1 MFISRRVPTALQVLT
16 LTSGI
21 NLFAANV
28 PVKLVCSMKDDNY
41 ICTFCCRAQIHR
53 RDAAFMTSTI
63 SVLFPRTDVYSQL
76 SVTFASTLLGMCRS
90 NMDDTSPCKH
100 CNQRTHRDKVHLC
113 RTCTPTE
120 GMSRSRESK
129 IKDIQTANVIVFC
142 NTQLQFSTTQ
152 LHRMGQ
158 NTNTFLFFLTVDSSN
173 LKSRIKSIRC
183 QAESPTCLADD
194 CNTGLWANHR
204 YFAPDKQT
212 NFKKPVSRS
221 TGIR

>member
-28 PVKLVCSMKDDNY
+28 PAKLVCSMKDDNY

-63 SVLFPRTDVYSQL
+63 SVLFPRTDVYSQF

-90 NMDDTSPCKH
+90 NMDDISPCKH

-120 GMSRSRESK
+120 GMLRSRKSK
-129 IKDIQTANVIVFC
+129 VSVAIFYNPTPPYRTKHQHLSFFFDSRQQ
-142 NTQLQFSTTQ
+142 QLKE
-152 LHRMGQ
+152 Q
-158 NTNTFLFFLTVDSSN
+158 NQVHTLPS
-173 LKSRIKSIRC
+173 
-183 QAESPTCLADD
+183 
-194 CNTGLWANHR
+194 W
-204 YFAPDKQT
+204 
-212 NFKKPVSRS
+212 KPHVLDR
-221 TGIR
+221 RL

>member
-28 PVKLVCSMKDDNY
+28 PAKLVCSMKDDNY

-63 SVLFPRTDVYSQL
+63 SVLFPRTDVFSQL

-90 NMDDTSPCKH
+90 NMDDISPCKH

-142 NTQLQFSTTQ
+142 NNCNFLKPISTEWDKTP
-152 LHRMGQ
+152 
-158 NTNTFLFFLTVDSSN
+158 TPFFFFW
-173 LKSRIKSIRC
+173 
-183 QAESPTCLADD
+183 Q
-194 CNTGLWANHR
+194 
-204 YFAPDKQT
+204 
-212 NFKKPVSRS
+212 S
-221 TGIR
+221 TAAT